1 RYKRSGEF
9 ESQSFDFSG
18 SRWSGRLMSKLALP
32 QDFEVEV
39 TGNFES
45 GYKTVQSEITG
56 SPTVDLGVRKK
67 INKGKFVINAGV
79 RNLLDSRVRESIT
92 DQPGYYLY
100 SRFQGRR
107 SVALGISYGFG
118 KGEAMTY
125 S

>member
-1 RYKRSGEF
+1 
-9 ESQSFDFSG
+9 
-18 SRWSGRLMSKLALP
+18 MSKFVLP
-32 QDFEVEV
+32 YDYEVEV
-39 TGNFES
+39 TGNYES
-45 GYKTVQSEITG
+45 GYKTVQSEISG

-100 SRFQGRR
+100 SRFKSRR
-107 SVALGISYGFG
+107 SATLGISYGFG

-125 S
+125 SGGRRR